1 MIAAQEFSIENK
13 KEKREKMVLISLH
26 IPKPLLDIIDNLVR
40 QGIYPSRS
48 EAIRDAIRLLIQHFR
63 DNHQHEAQPQ

>member
-26 IPKPLLDIIDNLVR
+26 VPKYYVEVIDDLVR
-40 QGIYPSRS
+40 QGVYPSRS
-48 EAIRDAIRLLIQHFR
+48 EAIRDAIRQLLDHYTV
-63 DNHQHEAQPQ
+63 DTGL

>member
-26 IPKPLLDIIDNLVR
+26 VPKYYVEVIDDLVR
-40 QGIYPSRS
+40 QGVYPSRS
-48 EAIRDAIRLLIQHFR
+48 EAIRDAIRQLLERYFY
-63 DNHQHEAQPQ
+63 EAQPQ